1 MASLSPMAVVVVV
14 ARQVRPLMRG
24 GHSIDWSQRVAV
36 VQKGGGIGRRHHA
49 GHRDRGKRA
58 VQPVAA
64 ISRRKDGHDGWYGRP
79 RAQSRRRVLSPA
91 REK

>member
-1 MASLSPMAVVVVV
+1 MASMSLVAVVV
-14 ARQVRPLMRG
+14 ARQMRPLMRG

-58 VQPVAA
+58 VQPVTA
-64 ISRRKDGHDGWYGRP
+64 ISRRKDGHDGWYGRT
-79 RAQSRRRVLSPA
+79 RAQSRPRVLSPA